1 MEFLEAFL
9 NSSFIR
15 PFLPVLTVSARAAR
29 SDNERVGA
37 PYRDGAFW
45 CCPAHAGSSAQQN
58 GHRAAAAP
66 RSSGSK
72 GPSGLRSRFSASPL
86 PKENVMVELGDRSEV
101 QSPHS
106 KTPCAVETGALTSRG
121 VDSVQNLFRHKGST
135 CARFSQRTR
144 TSAST
149 SRSPFPCPE

>member
-1 MEFLEAFL
+1 MRELLARTTSGSGLGTVTELSGVA
-9 NSSFIR
+9 
-15 PFLPVLTVSARAAR
+15 PLT
-29 SDNERVGA
+29 
-37 PYRDGAFW
+37 P
-45 CCPAHAGSSAQQN
+45 
-58 GHRAAAAP
+58 AAAPSRTGTGAAATP

-106 KTPCAVETGALTSRG
+106 KTPCTVETGALTSRG
-121 VDSVQNLFRHKGST
+121 VDSVQNLFLHKGST